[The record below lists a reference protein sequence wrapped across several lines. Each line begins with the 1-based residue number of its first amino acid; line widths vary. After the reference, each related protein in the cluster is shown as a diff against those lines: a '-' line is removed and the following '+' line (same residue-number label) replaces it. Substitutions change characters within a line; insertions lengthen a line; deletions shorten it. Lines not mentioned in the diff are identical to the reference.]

1 MGYFS
6 SYAVGERSQQNRLVK
21 ILDENKPLS
30 KKTDIQIRYEISD
43 MIDYLSGRFG
53 MESLEKILPKIVEKY
68 KKEKPN
74 KDIYSHYGFAPFA
87 TKELG
92 FNYVDRWQLQEYKN
106 GKRYPVGFYRPQNHA
121 FSIKGYDWLCDVMYD
136 NYDHSKQLP
145 SNFKQHLIPSIKTW
159 IKLDD
164 KALNI
169 IENNK
174 TIATVELEDFYQ
186 KVLVD
191 KELNSIS
198 YRVEEPTDIN
208 WSQKLD
214 IDYDDEKVKV
224 KILFFEVMGDE
235 NGSLMRSSAKV
246 LYRRK

>member
-1 MGYFS
+1 
-6 SYAVGERSQQNRLVK
+6 
-21 ILDENKPLS
+21 
-30 KKTDIQIRYEISD
+30 
-43 MIDYLSGRFG
+43 MIDYLSSHFG

-92 FNYVDRWQLQEYKN
+92 FNYVDRWQLQEHKN
-106 GKRYPVGFYRPQNHA
+106 GKRYPSGFYRPQNHA

-136 NYDHSKQLP
+136 NYEYSKQLPSNFKQLP

-164 KALNI
+164 KSLSI
-169 IENNK
+169 IEDNK
-174 TIATVELEDFYQ
+174 TIATVELEDFYK

-235 NGSLMRSSAKV
+235 NGSLMRSFAKV

>member
-1 MGYFS
+1 
-6 SYAVGERSQQNRLVK
+6 
-21 ILDENKPLS
+21 
-30 KKTDIQIRYEISD
+30 
-43 MIDYLSGRFG
+43 
-53 MESLEKILPKIVEKY
+53 
-68 KKEKPN
+68 
-74 KDIYSHYGFAPFA
+74 
-87 TKELG
+87 
-92 FNYVDRWQLQEYKN
+92 
-106 GKRYPVGFYRPQNHA
+106 
-121 FSIKGYDWLCDVMYD
+121 MYD

-159 IKLDD
+159 LKLDS

-169 IENNK
+169 IEDNK

-198 YRVEEPTDIN
+198 YRVEEPIDIN

-214 IDYDDEKVKV
+214 IEYDDKKVKV